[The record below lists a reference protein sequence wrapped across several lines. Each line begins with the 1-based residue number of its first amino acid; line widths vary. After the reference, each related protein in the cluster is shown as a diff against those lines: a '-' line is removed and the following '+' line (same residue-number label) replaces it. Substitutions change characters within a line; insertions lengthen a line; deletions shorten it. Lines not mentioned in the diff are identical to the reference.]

1 MPTRKPLAGRNAIVT
16 GAGRGIGLAIAE
28 RLAGEGAVVVMAD
41 IDRAAAATEALRIGG
56 KGHAVVPA
64 EVDIA
69 DRDSVARLADLA
81 RTRLGTLHI
90 LVNNAAILDMT
101 GIEALTL
108 DRFEHVLRINL
119 TGAVACTVALLPL
132 MSAGWGRILNIGSI
146 MGERGQPDAIPYS
159 TAKGGIANF
168 TRALAA
174 DVGKRGITANAI
186 APGFI
191 DTRMALLPDGAG
203 HEHETD
209 WFKDIYLKYGR
220 ILLGRA
226 GKPDDIA
233 GPAFFL
239 CSEDSRYVTGQ
250 VLLVDGGVSATF

>member
-1 MPTRKPLAGRNAIVT
+1 
-16 GAGRGIGLAIAE
+16 
-28 RLAGEGAVVVMAD
+28 MAD
-41 IDRAAAATEALRIGG
+41 IDRQVAAAEALRLSALGSIVLPA
-56 KGHAVVPA
+56 AVDVA
-64 EVDIA
+64 SQ
-69 DRDSVARLADLA
+69 DSVAGLADLA
-81 RTRLGTLHI
+81 RTRLGELHI

-101 GIEALTL
+101 GIDALTL
-108 DRFEHVLRINL
+108 DRFEQVLRVNL
-119 TGAVACTVALLPL
+119 TGAVVCTMALLPL
-132 MSAGWGRILNIGSI
+132 MTAGWGRILNIGSI

-174 DVGKRGITANAI
+174 DVGGRGINVNAI

-191 DTRMALLPDGAG
+191 DTRMALLPGGSG
-203 HEHETD
+203 HEHDTD
-209 WFKDIYLKYGR
+209 WFKDIYLRYGR

-233 GPAFFL
+233 GPAYFL

>member
-1 MPTRKPLAGRNAIVT
+1 MHEARRRPTRRNPRWLHAAGRAARLSPRT
-16 GAGRGIGLAIAE
+16 SGLGQTVIP
-28 RLAGEGAVVVMAD
+28 
-41 IDRAAAATEALRIGG
+41 T
-56 KGHAVVPA
+56 

-69 DRDSVARLADLA
+69 DQASVARLATLV
-81 RTRLGTLHI
+81 RERLGELHI

-101 GIEALTL
+101 GIEGLTVE
-108 DRFEHVLRINL
+108 RFEHVLKINL
-119 TGAVACTVALLPL
+119 TGAVACTMALLPF
-132 MSAGWGRILNIGSI
+132 MTAGWGRILNIGSI

-174 DVGKRGITANAI
+174 DIGKRGITVNAI

-191 DTRMALLPDGAG
+191 DTRMALLPDGSG
-203 HEHETD
+203 HEHDTD

-226 GKPDDIA
+226 GTPEDVA
-233 GPAFFL
+233 GPALFL